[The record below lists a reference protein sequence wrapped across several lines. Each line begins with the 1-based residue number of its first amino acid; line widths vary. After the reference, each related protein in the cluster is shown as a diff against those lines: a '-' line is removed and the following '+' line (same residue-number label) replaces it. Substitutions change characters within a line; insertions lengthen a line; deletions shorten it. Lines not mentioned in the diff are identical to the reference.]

1 MANYLI
7 NVGATI
13 SCLANALIGGEYGQT
28 LSCRIGLSI
37 LSKGCAHKIPFPNIL
52 RDHFIIVAAKSRNER
67 P

>member
-1 MANYLI
+1 MVNYLI

-13 SCLANALIGGEYGQT
+13 SCLANALFGGEYGQT

-37 LSKGCAHKIPFPNIL
+37 LSKGWAHKVPFPNIL
-52 RDHFIIVAAKSRNER
+52 RDHFIIVAAQSRNEK